1 MVEQL
6 IQDTMKNQRIIYLLT
21 VLLAFAFSGCQKE
34 YEDLY
39 RVTYY
44 PNFEMTGDEVIFNP
58 FGTNFTDPGVKAT
71 EGDKDI
77 PVTTTISGDFFG
89 ATSFSAN
96 AADRY
101 LFTYS
106 ATNSDGYEATT
117 SRLVYNVKTG
127 DLVNS
132 IEGLYT
138 ATVARNKVVT
148 AQYTDMEYI
157 MITKTAANTYVLSDA
172 IGGYYD
178 IGRAYGA
185 AYRAPGMTVTSTNIP
200 GNSFTFGTSEVGS
213 FGGAVTMKSMT
224 VNAATKTIVFESDWD
239 SGYTFVVTLK
249 QVQL

>member
-6 IQDTMKNQRIIYLLT
+6 IQDNMKNLRIIYLFI
-21 VLLAFAFSGCQKE
+21 VLLALTFSGCQKE
-34 YEDLY
+34 YEELY
-39 RVTYY
+39 RVTYF
-44 PNFEMTGDEVIFNP
+44 PEFTMTGNEVVFNT
-58 FGTNFTDPGVKAT
+58 FGTNFTDPGIKAS
-71 EGDKDI
+71 EGGKDI
-77 PVTTTISGDFFG
+77 PVTTSISGDFFG
-89 ATSFSAN
+89 GTSFNAN
-96 AADRY
+96 TTERY
-101 LFTYS
+101 LFTYT
-106 ATNSDGYEATT
+106 ATNSDGFKAST

-138 ATVARNKVVT
+138 ATVSRNKVLT
-148 AQYTDMEYI
+148 AQYTNMEYV
-157 MITKTAANTYVLSDA
+157 MISKTSANTYVLSDA

-200 GNSFTFGTSEVGS
+200 GNSFTFGTAVVGS

-224 VNAATKTIVFESDWD
+224 VNAANKTIDFECSW
-239 SGYTFVVTLK
+239 GTYTFVITLK

>member
-6 IQDTMKNQRIIYLLT
+6 IQDTMKNLRIIYLFT
-21 VLLAFAFSGCQKE
+21 VLLALTFSGCKKE

-44 PNFEMTGDEVIFNP
+44 PTFEMTGDEVVFNT
-58 FGTNFTDPGVKAT
+58 FGANFTDPGIKAT

-77 PVTTTISGDFFG
+77 PVTTTIAGDFFG
-89 ATSFSAN
+89 ATSFSATG
-96 AADRY
+96 ADRY
-101 LFTYS
+101 LYTYS

-117 SRLVYNVKTG
+117 SRLVYNVKSG
-127 DLVNS
+127 DLVTS
-132 IEGLYT
+132 IEGLYK
-138 ATVARNKVVT
+138 ATVTRNKVLT
-148 AQYTDMEYI
+148 AQYTNLEYV
-157 MITKTAANTYVLSDA
+157 MIAKSAANTYVLSDA

-185 AYRAPGMTVTSTNIP
+185 GYRAPGMTVTSTNIP
-200 GNSFTFGTSEVGS
+200 GNSFTFGTSVVGG

-224 VNAATKTIVFESDWD
+224 VNAANKTIDFECTWNV
-239 SGYTFVVTLK
+239 YTFLITLK

>member
-1 MVEQL
+1 
-6 IQDTMKNQRIIYLLT
+6 MKNLRIIYLFT
-21 VLLAFAFSGCQKE
+21 ALLAFAFSGCQKD
-34 YEDLY
+34 YEEWY

-44 PNFEMTGDEVIFNP
+44 PEFKMTGNDVIFNT
-58 FGTNFTDPGVKAT
+58 FGTNFTDPGIKAS
-71 EGDKDI
+71 EGGKDI
-77 PVTTTISGDFFG
+77 PVTTTIAGDFFG

-101 LFTYS
+101 LFTYT
-106 ATNSDGYEATT
+106 ATNSDGYKATT

-132 IEGLYT
+132 LEGLYT
-138 ATVARNKVVT
+138 ATVTRNKVLT
-148 AQYTDMEYI
+148 AQYTNLEYVLI
-157 MITKTAANTYVLSDA
+157 AKSAANKYVLSDA

-185 AYRAPGMTVTSTNIP
+185 GYRAPGMTVTSTNIP
-200 GNSFTFGTSEVGS
+200 GNSFTFGTSVVGG

-224 VNAATKTIVFESDWD
+224 VNAANKTIDFECTWNV
-239 SGYTFVVTLK
+239 YTFLITLK